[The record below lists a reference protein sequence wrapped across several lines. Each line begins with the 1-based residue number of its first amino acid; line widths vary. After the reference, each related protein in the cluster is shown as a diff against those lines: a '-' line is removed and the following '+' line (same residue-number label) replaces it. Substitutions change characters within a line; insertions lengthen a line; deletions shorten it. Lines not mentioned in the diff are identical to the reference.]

1 MVIHAARQEAGQEN
15 MAEQQQFKPGDV
27 VQLKSGGPAM
37 TVGGRVAEDS
47 IRCHWFDG
55 ATAKTEIFP
64 VTAIRLYEGPKT
76 AAGLRRT

>member
-1 MVIHAARQEAGQEN
+1 MPEARD
-15 MAEQQQFKPGDV
+15 FKPGDV

-64 VTAIRLYEGPKT
+64 VAAIRLYEGPKT

>member
-1 MVIHAARQEAGQEN
+1 
-15 MAEQQQFKPGDV
+15 MAEQQRFQSGDV

-64 VTAIRLYEGPKT
+64 V
-76 AAGLRRT
+76 AAQDRGSVLSSEKCWLGGKHGW

>member
-1 MVIHAARQEAGQEN
+1 
-15 MAEQQQFKPGDV
+15 MAERQPFKPGDV

-37 TVGGRVAEDS
+37 TVGGKVAEDS

-64 VTAIRLYEGPKT
+64 TAAIQLYEGPKS
-76 AAGLRRT
+76 AAGLRRS

>member
-1 MVIHAARQEAGQEN
+1 
-15 MAEQQQFKPGDV
+15 MAERQPFQPGDV

-37 TVGGRVAEDS
+37 TVGGKVAEDS

-64 VTAIRLYEGPKT
+64 TAAIRLYEGPKS
-76 AAGLRRT
+76 AAGLRRS

>member
-1 MVIHAARQEAGQEN
+1 
-15 MAEQQQFKPGDV
+15 
-27 VQLKSGGPAM
+27 M

-64 VTAIRLYEGPKT
+64 AAAIRLYEGLKP
-76 AAGLRRT
+76 AAGLRRS

>member
-1 MVIHAARQEAGQEN
+1 
-15 MAEQQQFKPGDV
+15 MAEQRPFQPGDV

-37 TVGGRVAEDS
+37 TVGRRVAEDS

-64 VTAIRLYEGPKT
+64 TAAIRLYEGPKP
-76 AAGLRRT
+76 AAGVRRP

>member
-1 MVIHAARQEAGQEN
+1 MPEARD
-15 MAEQQQFKPGDV
+15 FKPGDV

-64 VTAIRLYEGPKT
+64 AATIRLYEGPKP
-76 AAGLRRT
+76 AAGLRRS